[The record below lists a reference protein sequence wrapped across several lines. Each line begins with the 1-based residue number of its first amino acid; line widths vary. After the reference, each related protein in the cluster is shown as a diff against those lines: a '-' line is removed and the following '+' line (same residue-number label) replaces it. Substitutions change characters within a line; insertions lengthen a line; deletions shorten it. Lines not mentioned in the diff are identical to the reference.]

1 MQHSP
6 VIRAENLFKRYNDF
20 TAVNGIDFQIHRGEC
35 FGFLGPN
42 GAGKTSTMRM
52 ISCVSPVSSGTLSVF
67 DMDVRRRQR
76 DVKKLLGVVSQA
88 DSLDPDLNVMQN
100 LLSYGRF
107 FNLSSDIARERAL
120 EGLELFQLAD
130 RTSAMPDHLSGGM
143 RRRLLIARALMNEP
157 SILVLDEPTTGL
169 DPQARLL
176 VWDKL
181 NLLKSR
187 GITMLLTTH
196 YMDEAAHLC
205 DRLVVIDQGEILI
218 EGTPAKMIQSLV
230 GDIVFELKVSHSDKA
245 DLIDWLNGSGIEG
258 HIEDRADSVLVYPRN
273 GSLSMEDLPLD
284 NYQVTR
290 RPGNLEDVF
299 LRLTGRGLRE
309 G

>member
-6 VIRAENLFKRYNDF
+6 VIRAENLFKRYDDF
-20 TAVNGIDFQIHRGEC
+20 TAVNGIDFQIQRGEC

-52 ISCVSPVSSGTLSVF
+52 ISCVSPVSSGTLSVY
-67 DMDVRRRQR
+67 DMDVRSSQR
-76 DVKKLLGVVSQA
+76 DVKKVLGVVSQA

-107 FNLSSDIARERAL
+107 FNLNSDVARDRAL

-130 RTSAMPDHLSGGM
+130 RANAMPDHLSGGM

-157 SILVLDEPTTGL
+157 RILVLDEPTTGL

-205 DRLVVIDQGEILI
+205 DRLVVIDHGEVLE
-218 EGTPAKMIQSLV
+218 EGTPAEMIRSHV
-230 GDIVFELKVSHSDKA
+230 GDIVFELRVSHTDKA
-245 DLIDWLNGSGIEG
+245 GLIEWLNVSGIDG

-273 GSLSMEDLPLD
+273 GSLSLDDLPVD
-284 NYQVTR
+284 GYQVTR

>member
-1 MQHSP
+1 MQQSP
-6 VIRAENLFKRYNDF
+6 VIRAENLYKRYNGLA
-20 TAVNGIDFQIHRGEC
+20 AVNGIDFQIHRGEC

-52 ISCVSPVSSGTLSVF
+52 ISCVSPVSSGTLNVL
-67 DMDVRRRQR
+67 DMDVRRSQR
-76 DVKKLLGVVSQA
+76 DVKRLLGVVSQA
-88 DSLDPDLNVMQN
+88 DSLDPDLNVIQN

-107 FNLSSDIARERAL
+107 FNLPSDVARERAL

-130 RTSAMPDHLSGGM
+130 RADAMPDHLSGGM

-157 SILVLDEPTTGL
+157 RILVLDEPTTGL

-205 DRLVVIDQGEILI
+205 DRLVVIDHGEILE
-218 EGTPAKMIQSLV
+218 EGTPAEMIQSHV
-230 GDIVFELKVSHSDKA
+230 GDIVFELRVSHTDKA
-245 DLIDWLNGSGIEG
+245 DLIDWLTNSGIEG
-258 HIEDRADSVLVYPRN
+258 HVEDRADSVLVYPRN
-273 GSLSMEDLPLD
+273 GSLSMEELPLD
-284 NYQVTR
+284 GYQVTR

-309 G
+309 D

>member
-1 MQHSP
+1 MQQSP
-6 VIRAENLFKRYNDF
+6 VIHAQDLFKRYSKLV
-20 TAVNGIDFQIHRGEC
+20 AVNGVNFQIHQGEC

-42 GAGKTSTMRM
+42 GAGKTSTMKM

-67 DMDVRRRQR
+67 DMDVRSHQR
-76 DVKKLLGVVSQA
+76 DVKRLLGVVSQA

-100 LLSYGRF
+100 LISFGRF
-107 FNLSSDIARERAL
+107 FNLPSHVARERAL

-130 RTSAMPDHLSGGM
+130 RANDMPDHLSGGM

-157 SILVLDEPTTGL
+157 RILVLDEPTTGL

-196 YMDEAAHLC
+196 YMDEAEHLC
-205 DRLVVIDQGEILI
+205 DRLVVIDHGEILE
-218 EGTPAKMIQSLV
+218 EGTPSEMIRSLV
-230 GDIVFELKVSHSDKA
+230 GDVVFEVRVSHTDKA
-245 DLIDWLNGSGIEG
+245 GLIDWLNGSGIEG
-258 HIEDRADSVLVYPRN
+258 QIEDRADSILIYPSN
-273 GSLSMEDLPLD
+273 GSFSLDDVPLD
-284 NYQVTR
+284 GYQITR

-299 LRLTGRGLRE
+299 LKLTGRGLRE
-309 G
+309 D

>member
-284 NYQVTR
+284 SYQVTR

>member
-1 MQHSP
+1 MQQSP
-6 VIRAENLFKRYNDF
+6 VVRAESLFKRYSGV
-20 TAVNGIDFQIHRGEC
+20 TAVNGIDFQIQRGEC

-42 GAGKTSTMRM
+42 GAGKTSTMKM

-67 DMDVRRRQR
+67 DMDVRRSQR

-100 LLSYGRF
+100 LISYGRF
-107 FNLSSDIARERAL
+107 FNLRSDVARERAL

-130 RTSAMPDHLSGGM
+130 RANAMPDQLSGGM
-143 RRRLLIARALMNEP
+143 RRRLLIARALMNDP
-157 SILVLDEPTTGL
+157 RILVLDEPTTGL

-181 NLLKSR
+181 SLLKSR

-196 YMDEAAHLC
+196 YMDEAEHLC
-205 DRLVVIDQGEILI
+205 DRLVVIDHGEILD
-218 EGTPAKMIQSLV
+218 EGTPNEMIQSLV
-230 GDIVFELKVSHSDKA
+230 GDVVFEVRVSHTAKA
-245 DLIDWLNGSGIEG
+245 GLIDWLNGSGIQG
-258 HIEDRADSVLVYPRN
+258 HIEDRADSILIYPSN
-273 GSLSMEDLPLD
+273 GSLSLDDVPLD
-284 NYQVTR
+284 GYQITR

-299 LRLTGRGLRE
+299 LKLTGRGLRE

>member
-1 MQHSP
+1 MQHNP
-6 VIRAENLFKRYNDF
+6 AICAERLFKRYNGV
-20 TAVNGIDFQIHRGEC
+20 TAVNGIDFQIDRGEC

-42 GAGKTSTMRM
+42 GAGKTSTMKM

-67 DMDVRRRQR
+67 GMDVRRRQR
-76 DVKKLLGVVSQA
+76 DVKQLMGVVSQA
-88 DSLDPDLNVMQN
+88 DSLDPDLNVIQN
-100 LLSYGRF
+100 LLSFGRF
-107 FNLSSDIARERAL
+107 FNLPSDVSRARAL
-120 EGLELFQLAD
+120 DGLELFQLAD
-130 RTSAMPDHLSGGM
+130 RANDMPDQLSGGM

-157 SILVLDEPTTGL
+157 RILVLDEPTTGL

-205 DRLVVIDQGEILI
+205 DRLVVIDHGEILV
-218 EGTPAKMIQSLV
+218 EGSPDQMTRSLV
-230 GDIVFELKVSHSDKA
+230 GDVVFEVRVRHSDK
-245 DLIDWLNGSGIEG
+245 DELIDWLNDSGIQG
-258 HIEDRADSVLVYPRN
+258 HVEDRADSVLIYPRN
-273 GSLSMEDLPLD
+273 GSLALDEIPLD
-284 NYQVTR
+284 GYQITR

-309 G
+309 D

>member
-1 MQHSP
+1 MQESP
-6 VIRAENLFKRYNDF
+6 VIRAENLYKRYKEI
-20 TAVNGIDFQIHRGEC
+20 TAVNGIDFEIHRGEC

-67 DMDVRRRQR
+67 DMDVRRSQR
-76 DVKKLLGVVSQA
+76 DVKKLLGIVSQA

-107 FNLSSDIARERAL
+107 FNLRSDVAHERAL

-130 RTSAMPDHLSGGM
+130 RANSMPDHLSGGM

-157 SILVLDEPTTGL
+157 RILVLDEPTTGL

-205 DRLVVIDQGEILI
+205 DRLVVIDHGEILI
-218 EGTPAKMIQSLV
+218 EGTPAEMIQSLV
-230 GDIVFELKVSHSDKA
+230 GDIVFELRVSHNDKA
-245 DLIDWLNGSGIEG
+245 GLIEWLNDSGIEG
-258 HIEDRADSVLVYPRN
+258 HVEDRADSVLVYPRN
-273 GSLSMEDLPLD
+273 GSLSLDDLPLD
-284 NYQVTR
+284 GYQITR

-309 G
+309 D

>member
-1 MQHSP
+1 MQESP
-6 VIRAENLFKRYNDF
+6 VIRAENLYKRYNEI
-20 TAVNGIDFQIHRGEC
+20 TAVNGIDFEIHRGEC

-67 DMDVRRRQR
+67 DMDVRRSQR
-76 DVKKLLGVVSQA
+76 DVKKLLGIVSQA

-107 FNLSSDIARERAL
+107 FNLRSDVAHERAL

-130 RTSAMPDHLSGGM
+130 RAKSMPDHLSGGM

-157 SILVLDEPTTGL
+157 RILVLDEPTTGL

-205 DRLVVIDQGEILI
+205 DRLVVIDHGEILI
-218 EGTPAKMIQSLV
+218 EGTPAEMIQSLV
-230 GDIVFELKVSHSDKA
+230 GDIVFELRVSHNDKA
-245 DLIDWLNGSGIEG
+245 GLIEWLNGSGIEG
-258 HIEDRADSVLVYPRN
+258 HVEDRADSVLVYPRN
-273 GSLSMEDLPLD
+273 GSLSLDDLPLD
-284 NYQVTR
+284 GYQITR

-309 G
+309 D